1 MKTFFTTLAEAQAMA
16 KEIGDQDA
24 EWRYEALQ
32 LENSKFSVV
41 LIYDEDDMFVG
52 FL

>member
-1 MKTFFTTLAEAQAMA
+1 MKTFFTTLAEAEKMA

-32 LENSKFSVV
+32 LENSKFGVV
-41 LIYDEDDMFVG
+41 LIYDEDDIFVG